1 MKKWYPCELH
11 CHTLHSDGGFTVK
24 ALLDAAQSRGLS
36 GSCLTDHNTV
46 SGWEETDL
54 QDSIAVLKGTEYTT

>member
-11 CHTLHSDGGFTVK
+11 CHTLHSDGSFTVNE
-24 ALLDAAQSRGLS
+24 LLSAAKSRKLS
-36 GSCLTDHNTV
+36 GICLTDHNTV

-54 QDSIAVLKGTEYTT
+54 QDEIAV